1 MRAPGS
7 FIVAACMFA
16 IASPALAAPP
26 VVTSVYPERQRINAG
41 AHTPIEVHFDQ
52 DILASTVTPISFRV
66 FGRWSGPATGSFTVA
81 ASTITFTPAEPFFAG
96 EWITVSLSKAI
107 ENTTGENIAKGY
119 AWNFWIA
126 TADGNLTLSYDTR
139 INCRQGSESWVQVYG
154 AYAGDLNNDGW
165 SDLTVPC
172 EQSDDARV
180 FLSDEGTFSAA
191 GMSVETLTDGQIPS
205 PNEGADFDNDG
216 EIDMVIGNT
225 GNNKASI
232 LFGDG
237 TGNFVNARKT
247 SVTCGSTVRG
257 VGVGDFNGDGWDDFV
272 TANRF
277 AAANTGT
284 ISIVLN
290 NGDGTFA
297 AQVTK
302 EAGVSNE
309 YTIAIADANNDG
321 LQDIFCG
328 SFASPYYMVVL
339 LGNGNG
345 GFTAQPPVL
354 QGGRPWQS
362 VAGDFDLDGN
372 VDIASCNSD
381 NNKVGVLF
389 GDGTGGFTGAVTTFN
404 CDQFPLAIDAGDI
417 DGDGDLELVTSNYT
431 GGTWNIFPNTNGVFG
446 TKKVLAASSAGS
458 CVVLHDRDND
468 GDLDLTGLDEIDDW
482 LYFYENTGTTSGVT
496 NPGISAMSLL
506 QNQPNPFNPTTSIRF
521 ELNTDANLDL
531 AVYDA
536 TGAFVATLASGP
548 YSQGAHD
555 VRWNGT
561 DANGTRVG
569 SGVYFYRLV
578 SAGETLTRKMVLL
591 K

>member
-1 MRAPGS
+1 MRFPGR
-7 FIVAACMFA
+7 FVLAACLLA
-16 IASPALAAPP
+16 VAGPALAAPP
-26 VVTSVYPERQRINAG
+26 VVTSVYPARQRIDAG
-41 AHTPIEVHFDQ
+41 AHTIIEVHFDQ
-52 DILASTVTPISFRV
+52 DIDAASVTSVSFRV

-81 ASTITFTPAEPFFAG
+81 GGTITFTPDEPFFAG
-96 EWITVSLSKAI
+96 EWVTVSLSKAI
-107 ENTTGENIAKGY
+107 ENNAAENLVKGY

-126 TADGNLTLSYDTR
+126 TANGNLTLSYDGR
-139 INCRQGSESWVQVYG
+139 INCRQGTETWVQVYG
-154 AYAGDLNNDGW
+154 AHAGDLNNDGW

-180 FLSDEGTFSAA
+180 FLNNSGAFTAA
-191 GMSVETLTDGQIPS
+191 GMNVEALTDGNIPS
-205 PNEGADFDNDG
+205 PNDGGDFDNDG
-216 EIDMVIGNT
+216 EIDLVIGNT

-237 TGNFVNARKT
+237 SGNFPNARKT
-247 SVTCGSTVRG
+247 SHTCGSTIRG

-277 AAANTGT
+277 GNNL
-284 ISIVLN
+284 SIVLN
-290 NGDGTFA
+290 NGNGTFA
-297 AQVTK
+297 ASVPK
-302 EAGVSNE
+302 EAGAGEE

-328 SFASPYYMVVL
+328 TFGSPYYMIVL
-339 LGNGNG
+339 LGDGNG
-345 GFTAQPPVL
+345 GFTAQTPVA

-362 VAGDFDLDGN
+362 VVGDFNNDGN
-372 VDIASCNSD
+372 VDVASCNSNT
-381 NNKVGVLF
+381 NNMGILF
-389 GDGTGGFTGAVTTFN
+389 GNGSGGFTGAVTLVS
-404 CDQFPLAIDAGDI
+404 CDQFPLAIDAGDV

-431 GGTWNIFPNTNGVFG
+431 GGNWNLFTNTNGVFG
-446 TKKVLAASSAGS
+446 NKKSFDSGSSGS

-468 GDLDLTGLDEIDDW
+468 GDLDMTGLDEIDDW
-482 LYFYENTGTTSGVT
+482 LYFYENVGTASSVPNPSGRGV
-496 NPGISAMSLL
+496 IALL
-506 QNQPNPFNPTTSIRF
+506 QNQPNPFNPSTSIRF
-521 ELNTDANLDL
+521 ELKTSANLDL

-536 TGAFVATLASGP
+536 TGAFVTALASGP
-548 YSQGAHD
+548 YAEGTHD
-555 VRWNGT
+555 VRWDGT